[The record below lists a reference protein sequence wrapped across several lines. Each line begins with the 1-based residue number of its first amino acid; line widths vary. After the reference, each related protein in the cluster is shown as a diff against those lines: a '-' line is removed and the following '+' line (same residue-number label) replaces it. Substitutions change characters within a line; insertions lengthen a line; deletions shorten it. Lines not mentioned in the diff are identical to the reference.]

1 MYFRRVG
8 VLERQPVEFVQQFD
22 LNNGRQMKKAPCS
35 AAKTFLLP
43 QSRLNLR
50 PTLFCL
56 LRLMCALFAITL
68 SPFAYGTEDGT
79 WRDGSSLLKDGWRTH
94 TGDDPAYSGSTYD
107 DTAWSPVSL
116 PQTHDV
122 EAGWRWYRI
131 RAELPSSP
139 PTLAILVS
147 GGAGTYEVFLNGEKV
162 PGTELQPA
170 WRVTA
175 PRAASFAPLHT
186 GGEVEIALRTFVPHS
201 DLYMRDRGNWAVRVG
216 TEASIASEMR
226 AELGPRLGRAGPSV
240 AINLLIAIAGLAVL
254 TLFATHRSH
263 REYLWL
269 GLYLMLS
276 GIADGVWT
284 LIYTGFIPGWVDC
297 PANSAGYL
305 GFAALVEF
313 TFSFVRRR
321 VSFGWRVYQFLLGIG
336 ALSTYL
342 LYRGAQSVAA
352 FDAEL
357 VLLVLPAAVLLPILL
372 LVWYR
377 RGNHEASWLIIPIL
391 LSSMTIVLYDSGYAA
406 SMLGWKLPGY
416 LTESLDIGP
425 VPLQVWDLAN
435 LLFIPA
441 IGVVILLRFTR
452 ASREQANAAAEF
464 GAAREIQRSLVP
476 PTFPA
481 FPGYQIDAAYLP
493 AAEVGGDLYQVIP
506 KNDGSFLVA
515 VGDVSGKGLKAAMSG
530 AVAIGALRALAAVNL
545 SPALLLEGLNRQIT
559 AGGHPGFITCLCV
572 EMHPDGWALFANAG
586 HLSPYRNGEELD
598 CGASLPL
605 GLIKDADY
613 REARIRLFPGD
624 KLTIVTDGVVEA
636 RNSQGELFGFER
648 TLAISG
654 QSAKQIA
661 QTALAFGQD
670 DDITVLTITFQ
681 S

>member
-1 MYFRRVG
+1 MT
-8 VLERQPVEFVQQFD
+8 
-22 LNNGRQMKKAPCS
+22 KAPCS
-35 AAKTFLLP
+35 AVKTQFLSK
-43 QSRLNLR
+43 SRLNVPR
-50 PTLFCL
+50 SL
-56 LRLMCALFAITL
+56 LVPLPGLMCVLFVCVL
-68 SPFAYGTEDGT
+68 STPAYGAESGT
-79 WRDGSSLLKDGWRTH
+79 WQDGSMSLKDGWRMH
-94 TGDDPAYSGSTYD
+94 PGDDPAYSRPNYD
-107 DTAWSPVSL
+107 DTAWSPASL
-116 PQTHDV
+116 PQTHDI
-122 EAGWRWYRI
+122 EAGWQWYRI
-131 RAELPSSP
+131 RAKLPSSP
-139 PTLAILVS
+139 SVLAIFVS

-162 PGTELQPA
+162 PGADLQTA
-170 WRVTA
+170 WQVTG
-175 PRAASFAPLHT
+175 PRATSLGPLHA
-186 GGEVEIALRTFVPHS
+186 GGDVEIALRTFVPYG
-201 DLYMRDRGNWAVRVG
+201 DLYRRDRGIWAVRVG
-216 TEASIASEMR
+216 TVASIATEVRS
-226 AELGPRLGRAGPSV
+226 ELGPRLGRAEPSV

-254 TLFATHRSH
+254 TLFAAHRSH

-269 GLYLMLS
+269 GLYLLLS
-276 GIADGVWT
+276 SVADGVWT
-284 LIYTGFIPGWVDC
+284 LIDTGFIPLWVDC

-321 VSFGWRVYQFLLGIG
+321 VSLGWRVYQFLLGIG

-342 LYRGAQSVAA
+342 FYRGAQSLGA

-377 RGNHEASWLIIPIL
+377 RGNHEASWLIFPIL
-391 LSSMTIVLYDSGYAA
+391 LSCMTIVLYDSGWAA
-406 SMLGWKLPGY
+406 SVLGWKLPRY
-416 LTESLDIGP
+416 LTESLEIGV

-464 GAAREIQRSLVP
+464 GAAREIQRTLVP
-476 PTFPA
+476 ASLPA
-481 FPGYQIDAAYLP
+481 FPGYQIDAAYIP
-493 AAEVGGDLYQVIP
+493 AAEVGGDLYQVIA
-506 KNDGSFLVA
+506 KTDGSFLVV

-530 AVAIGALRALAAVNL
+530 AVAIGALRTLAAANL

-572 EMHPDGWALFANAG
+572 EMHPDGWAVFANAG

-624 KLTIVTDGVVEA
+624 KLTLLTDGVVEA

-648 TLAISG
+648 TIAISS
-654 QSAKQIA
+654 QSAQDIA
-661 QTALAFGQD
+661 RTALEFGQD
-670 DDITVLTITFQ
+670 DDITLLTVMFE